1 MQISLTEEGGHL
13 HHDGE
18 VVLAN
23 FADWS
28 YPVRWESTDGFAKA
42 RNRYQ
47 LAQALRDLRARKVI
61 AFSEAI
67 LPDGS
72 RFVVDHELRR
82 ERTNSGLRSRR
93 ALHSRQWN
101 VETQGSGGSVA
112 VRCGCY
118 SCGCDE
124 G

>member
-72 RFVVDHELRR
+72 RFVVDHELKAG
-82 ERTNSGLRSRR
+82 EDELRAEIAASF
-93 ALHSRQWN
+93 AAQAMEW
-101 VETQGSGGSVA
+101 
-112 VRCGCY
+112 
-118 SCGCDE
+118 
-124 G
+124 